1 MSGRY
6 LLMIARRAQ
15 IRRPES
21 AILRAVQ
28 KGKRP

>member
-6 LLMIARRAQ
+6 LLMILRRAQ
-15 IRRPES
+15 IQRLES